1 MPDLAEGSDVV
12 AARGRLGP
20 AARSEAMRALG
31 RDEFDLLV
39 IGGGATGC
47 GAALDAAS
55 RGLRTGLVEQRDL
68 AAGTSSRSS
77 KLVHGGLRY
86 LEQLQFG
93 LVREA
98 LRERELLLS
107 RLAPHLVRPV
117 SFLYPLRHRV
127 WERPYVGAGVALYD
141 VLGGARGSL
150 PRHRHLSRTAALR
163 LAPSLS
169 PTALTGGIRY
179 FDAQMDDARLAVAIA
194 RTAAASGATLATG
207 AAVTGLLREGG
218 RVVGARVR
226 DEETGALVDVR
237 ARAVLACVGVWT
249 ERLYAMLGA
258 DGASPLRVR
267 ASKGVHVTVPRAAID
282 SRTGLILRTERSVL
296 FVIPW
301 EEHWIVGTTDTPWE
315 GDLAE
320 PAATAADVDYL
331 LEQVNSVLVRPLSRA
346 DIVGVYAGLRPLV
359 DASEGLGDTA
369 RVRREHVVAELAPGL
384 TAIAGGKWTTYRV
397 MAADAVEAAVPG
409 GGLPPSRTADL
420 PLVGA
425 ADLQALRAR
434 LPELA
439 RERGLPLE
447 LVTVLVER
455 YGSLAYEVLALLD
468 EQPGLGA
475 PLRGAEGHVAAEVVH
490 ACRHDG
496 ARHLDDVL
504 DRRLRLSLV
513 DAGVADD
520 TAEHV
525 AALMAADLGW
535 HDQRHL
541 WELDDYRARAR
552 AFRDAA
558 TVALEP
564 EAGGATAALPDAV

>member
-1 MPDLAEGSDVV
+1 MADLAAASEGT
-12 AARGRLGP
+12 AAGRLGP
-20 AARSEAMRALG
+20 AERAAAMLTLG

-55 RGLRTGLVEQRDL
+55 RGLRTALVEQRDL

-127 WERPYVGAGVALYD
+127 WERPYVGAGVAIYD

-150 PRHRHLSRTAALR
+150 PRHRHLSRAAALR
-163 LAPSLS
+163 LAPSLA
-169 PTALTGGIRY
+169 PAALTGGIRY
-179 FDAQMDDARLAVAIA
+179 FDAQMDDARLAVAVA
-194 RTAAASGATLATG
+194 RTAARHGATVTTG
-207 AAVTGLLREGG
+207 TTVTGLLRTDG
-218 RVVGARVR
+218 RVRGAVVR
-226 DEETGALVDVR
+226 DEETGAEVPVR

-249 ERLYAMLGA
+249 DRLHALLG
-258 DGASPLRVR
+258 DGGPSPLRVR

-282 SRTGLILRTERSVL
+282 STTGLILRTERSVL

-320 PAATAADVDYL
+320 PAATAADLDYL
-331 LEQVNSVLVRPLSRA
+331 LGQVNSVLVRPLSRA
-346 DIVGVYAGLRPLV
+346 DVVGVYAGLRPLV
-359 DASEGLGDTA
+359 DASELQRDTA
-369 RVRREHVVAELAPGL
+369 RVSREHVVAELAPGL

-397 MAADAVEAAVPG
+397 MAADAVEAALAG
-409 GGLPPSRTADL
+409 ERLPASRTAEL

-425 ADLQALRAR
+425 ADLQALRAG

-439 RERGLPLE
+439 RESRLPLD
-447 LVTVLVER
+447 LVTALVER
-455 YGSLAYEVLALLD
+455 YGSLAHEVLALLA
-468 EQPGLGA
+468 ERPELA
-475 PLRGAEGHVAAEVVH
+475 TPLRGAETQVAAEVVH
-490 ACRHDG
+490 ACRRDG

-525 AALMAADLGW
+525 AALMASALGW
-535 HDQRHL
+535 DDQRHRR
-541 WELDDYRARAR
+541 ELADYRARVAASR
-552 AFRDAA
+552 AAA
-558 TVALEP
+558 AVAIDVP
-564 EAGGATAALPDAV
+564 APVAAEVLPDAG